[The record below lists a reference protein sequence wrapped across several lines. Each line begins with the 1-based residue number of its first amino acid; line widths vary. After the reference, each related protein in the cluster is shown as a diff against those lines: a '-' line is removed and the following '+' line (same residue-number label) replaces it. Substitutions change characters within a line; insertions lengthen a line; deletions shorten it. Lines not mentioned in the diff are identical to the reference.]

1 MSRAGV
7 GQNYLHFGLLP
18 ILAMGFGAQVH
29 AATDLTALSLEQLL
43 SVNIVGAS
51 KYPQQQSEVAAAVS
65 VITHQEIQAFGWRTL
80 GEALAS
86 LPGAYTTYDRQYAYL
101 GARGFGLPGDFTT
114 RVLVTLDGNRVNNP
128 GYDGGPVGQEF
139 PVAMELIDRI
149 EFIPGPGGAVYG
161 QNAMLGVVNVITR
174 SGASMDGAEFSVGYQ
189 QPQGTRQAQ
198 ASWGKL
204 LENGTDVLLS
214 VSGMQSGGIDHTYDF
229 GATGVSGVAV
239 GMDGERDQKFFTRVA
254 RGRWTFQLALGDR
267 HKDDPT
273 AGYKSDPLVPGQYQA
288 DRYTLVQLQYQDS
301 LADDTLQVFGRLF
314 AGQERYESILSYG
327 GAPLLFLQPSDWH
340 GAEVRAVSSA
350 LVNHK
355 LMLGV
360 EWQDTVRNGQTV
372 LDLVQPANNL
382 FIPGSGYRI
391 GIFAQDEWHFA
402 QDWTATL
409 GLRLDR
415 DNTSGGT
422 SSPRVGLIWQATPA
436 TTVKVLYGQAHR
448 SPNFFER
455 DYYDGVAQ
463 VANPALKGETIE
475 TLEFFAEHRLSR
487 DLSLRGSVYQWNLQN
502 LITQMTDPVTGLL
515 QFQSGENV
523 KAQGLELSADKTWAA
538 GARLRG
544 SVSVQNVAYASGAAL
559 LNSPKL
565 LGKLNFSTPLP
576 VAGWLLGYE
585 WQYSSER
592 LSVAGTPLGGYA
604 LSNLNL
610 STQAL
615 ARGVTVSVGVQN
627 LFDKRYEHPGS
638 NGNWQNALEQDG
650 RGVRVNLTYKL

>member
-1 MSRAGV
+1 MSRVGV
-7 GQNYLHFGLLP
+7 GQSYLCDGLLLT
-18 ILAMGFGAQVH
+18 LAVGFVTQAH
-29 AATDLTALSLEQLL
+29 AMTDLTALSLEQLL
-43 SVNIVGAS
+43 SVSIVGAS

-65 VITHQEIQAFGWRTL
+65 VISRQEILAFGWRTL

-86 LPGAYTTYDRQYAYL
+86 LPGLYTTYDRQYAYL
-101 GARGFGLPGDFTT
+101 GSRGFGLPGDFTT

-174 SGASMDGAEFSVGYQ
+174 HGAQLDGAEFSAGYQ
-189 QPQGTRQAQ
+189 QPQARREAR

-204 LENGTDVLLS
+204 LESGTDVLLS
-214 VSGMQSGGIDHTYDF
+214 VSGLQSSGVDHAYDF
-229 GATGVSGVAV
+229 GAAGVSGVAA
-239 GMDGERDQKFFTRVA
+239 GMDGERDKTFFA
-254 RGRWTFQLALGDR
+254 RIAGSRWTFQLALGDR

-288 DRYTLVQLQYQDS
+288 DRYSLVQLQYQDRF
-301 LADDTLQVFGRLF
+301 AGDTLQVFGRLF

-327 GAPLLFLQPSDWH
+327 AAPLLFLQPSDWH
-340 GAEVRAVSSA
+340 GVELRGVSSA
-350 LVNHK
+350 LAKHK
-355 LMLGV
+355 LMVGV
-360 EWQDTVRNGQTV
+360 EAQDTVRNGQTV
-372 LDLVQPANNL
+372 LDLTQAANNL
-382 FIPGSGYRI
+382 TIPGSGYRI
-391 GIFAQDEWHFA
+391 GFFAQDEWHFA

-415 DNTSGGT
+415 DNTRDVT
-422 SSPRVGLIWQATPA
+422 RSPRAALIWQASPA
-436 TTVKVLYGQAHR
+436 TTVKALYGQANR

-463 VANPALKGETIE
+463 IANPALKGETIE
-475 TLEFFAEHRLSR
+475 TLELVAEHRVHR
-487 DLSLRGSVYQWNLQN
+487 NLSLRGSLYQWNLQS

-565 LGKLNFSTPLP
+565 LGKLNFSSPLP
-576 VAGWLLGYE
+576 MAGWRLGYE

-592 LSVAGTPLGGYA
+592 LSLAGSALGGYA
-604 LSNLNL
+604 LSNLHL
-610 STQAL
+610 SNVAL
-615 ARGVTVSVGVQN
+615 APGVTVSLGVQN
-627 LFDKRYEHPGS
+627 LFDKHYEHPGS
-638 NGNWQNALEQDG
+638 NGNWQNALPQDD
-650 RGVRVNLTYKL
+650 RSVRLNFLYQF